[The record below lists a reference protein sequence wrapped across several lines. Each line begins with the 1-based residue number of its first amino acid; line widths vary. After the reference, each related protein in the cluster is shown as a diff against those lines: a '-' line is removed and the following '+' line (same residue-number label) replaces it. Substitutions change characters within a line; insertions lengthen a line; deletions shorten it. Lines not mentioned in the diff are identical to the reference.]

1 MFKGTFNFSPVAK
14 EVGMLTDQIAAS
26 IRHHWWLFLLRGL
39 AAIVFGL
46 LALLWPGAT
55 VIALMAF
62 VAAYALVDGIVTTGA
77 AVRMRTLFDR
87 WWLLLI
93 QGLISIVFG
102 VLAFFNPALSLLYI
116 VISVSLWMLF
126 AAAAQ
131 FMLARAQK
139 AMGAPSRW
147 SILGGVLSFVLAIA
161 AVAFPGLTVATVI
174 VLIAWFALAFG
185 IVNVVVA
192 FRVRSFVNAMPRP
205 AI

>member
-1 MFKGTFNFSPVAK
+1 
-14 EVGMLTDQIAAS
+14 MLTDQIAAS

>member
-1 MFKGTFNFSPVAK
+1 
-14 EVGMLTDQIAAS
+14 MLSDQIAAS

-62 VAAYALVDGIVTTGA
+62 VAAYALVDGIVTIGS
-77 AVRMRTLFDR
+77 AVRMRALFDR

-93 QGLISIVFG
+93 QGLISTVFG
-102 VLAFFNPALSLLYI
+102 VLAFYI

-126 AAAAQ
+126 AAGAQ

-139 AMGAPSRW
+139 AMGAPSGW
-147 SILGGVLSFVLAIA
+147 SILGGVLSFVLAVA

-185 IVNVVVA
+185 IVNFVVA
-192 FRVRSFVNAMPRP
+192 FRVRSFGKAMPRP